1 MKKIIITALFALLIS
16 SPAFGWGREGHET
29 IAKIADN
36 NLQPSA
42 KKKIEKYLDGHSIV
56 YWSKWMDD
64 YRHTKTYRAM
74 HHWHTA
80 PVNQEYRYEDY
91 LLDDD
96 GDAVNALENAIKIL
110 ENYRDHSDS
119 TVAVNLKYVIHIVG
133 DMHCPGHIKYQDENG
148 KIRPN
153 KYNVYP
159 LKSNT
164 PMSIH
169 SVWDFYAIQT
179 TRIYS
184 STEWAEELERPM
196 SRKDAKI
203 IGAGTP
209 RDWMHDNAV
218 RCEIQYEL
226 AGPGDRLDQ
235 DFLNAAMP
243 LIETQ
248 ILYAGY
254 RLAALLNDL
263 F

>member
-1 MKKIIITALFALLIS
+1 MKKIVISVLLALFIS
-16 SPAFGWGREGHET
+16 SPSFGWGREGHET

-36 NLQPSA
+36 NLKPSA
-42 KKKIEKYLDGHSIV
+42 RKKIEKYLDGHSIV

-74 HHWHTA
+74 HYWHTA
-80 PVNQEYRYEDY
+80 PVNHEYRYEDY

-96 GDAVNALENAIKIL
+96 GDAVYALENAIRIL
-110 ENYRDHSDS
+110 ENYKEHTDS

-133 DMHCPGHIKYQDENG
+133 DMHCPGHIKYKDEKG
-148 KIRPN
+148 KARSN
-153 KYNVYP
+153 KYKVYQMDGT
-159 LKSNT
+159 T
-164 PMSIH
+164 PISVH
-169 SVWDFYAIQT
+169 GVWDYYAIRS

-196 SRKDAKI
+196 RRKDAKI

-218 RCEIQYEL
+218 RCEVQFEL
-226 AGPGDRLDQ
+226 AKRGACIDQ
-235 DFLNAAMP
+235 DFFNAAMP